1 MATEPDG
8 FVALRGA
15 FDRFYRTLEATTV
28 PADAGGRMVGGF
40 AHAVVLSEAT
50 DALYVE
56 LAAASRRLFKQ
67 HGRAVAECP
76 PGVVLL
82 ESDSPDGPWTPIP
95 TDAIAAATMGI
106 GGDGADAVLMAAL
119 ESATKA
125 ASFPID
131 KWNAMQ
137 AARPGANHQRF
148 HAGEVVS
155 AKDLDVLESASKL
168 LRLMGPPA
176 MPTDSTGDDEA
187 PIPAVTVNEQ
197 RVLRTMDRFDPSR
210 LLSTAMIAEEMAPA
224 ARLAD
229 RTIGPIV
236 RRLIELGLAERPEG
250 DRNGARLTR
259 RGRRLASKIA
269 D

>member
-15 FDRFYRTLEATTV
+15 FDRFYRTLDATTV
-28 PADAGGRMVGGF
+28 PADAGGRMVDGV
-40 AHAVVLSEAT
+40 AHAVALSEAT

-67 HGRAVAECP
+67 HGRAIAECP

-155 AKDLDVLESASKL
+155 AKDLAVLESASKL
-168 LRLMGPPA
+168 LRLMVPRATPVVRAGNDAYQPVGWFKKGMAGRLRKAASATGRKTKRVRTQKIDGVIFYSVADARRWWPNDVPPK
-176 MPTDSTGDDEA
+176 EA
-187 PIPAVTVNEQ
+187 
-197 RVLRTMDRFDPSR
+197 
-210 LLSTAMIAEEMAPA
+210 
-224 ARLAD
+224 
-229 RTIGPIV
+229 
-236 RRLIELGLAERPEG
+236 
-250 DRNGARLTR
+250 
-259 RGRRLASKIA
+259 
-269 D
+269 